1 MPRKK
6 VNWELEWFKIHNPPE
21 QFYFE
26 FGKTVLHSNNLFH
39 TPIVTTNRV
48 LSTKVIEK
56 IFDWE
61 SANKIPKKRK
71 FEWLDI
77 IKSIVDLLDIPK
89 EKRKELFKYYKET
102 QQVKLEQSIEAIKK
116 AEANLYNDAIR
127 LPDLVEPLKIYK
139 AIYQLAL
146 DYFLKRETGENQ
158 LLYDLL
164 IPLKEKMEDKNFSQ
178 YKIKSSIDDLVERFD
193 YDSKSVG
200 QSIYKYVKKP
210 YFPTKILKMIDEVE
224 KHPFESIYSIIN
236 KYLSK

>member
-89 EKRKELFKYYKET
+89 EKRKELFKYYK
-102 QQVKLEQSIEAIKK
+102 
-116 AEANLYNDAIR
+116 
-127 LPDLVEPLKIYK
+127 
-139 AIYQLAL
+139 
-146 DYFLKRETGENQ
+146 
-158 LLYDLL
+158 
-164 IPLKEKMEDKNFSQ
+164 
-178 YKIKSSIDDLVERFD
+178 
-193 YDSKSVG
+193 
-200 QSIYKYVKKP
+200 
-210 YFPTKILKMIDEVE
+210 
-224 KHPFESIYSIIN
+224 
-236 KYLSK
+236 